1 MRNLTSAL
9 FPFLKGLVNV
19 PNLIWFRTTLKG
31 TDKPLRKRAM
41 CIPVFQLTEKLE
53 MERRMGDLLHY
64 FSEMSLFLKRYTNG
78 SLRVQPKGLGRPD
91 ALIADAERCC
101 QNVRHFIEAEIREK
115 ASARNGSRIFL
126 KTMNDIALIICCYKE
141 MFAVLER
148 EYPDIPSQY
157 QEDFK
162 LLFHDTIEA
171 VEAYV
176 HSYRAFFG
184 NIEEIHDHIHKVF
197 FWSTEAGV
205 TADRLQKAL
214 FKEQNSDLSHE
225 MRLSLL
231 LQQVSRIAN
240 EANEAADHLKMHIV
254 QGMH

>member
-1 MRNLTSAL
+1 
-9 FPFLKGLVNV
+9 
-19 PNLIWFRTTLKG
+19 
-31 TDKPLRKRAM
+31 
-41 CIPVFQLTEKLE
+41 
-53 MERRMGDLLHY
+53 
-64 FSEMSLFLKRYTNG
+64 
-78 SLRVQPKGLGRPD
+78 
-91 ALIADAERCC
+91 
-101 QNVRHFIEAEIREK
+101 
-115 ASARNGSRIFL
+115 
-126 KTMNDIALIICCYKE
+126 

-148 EYPDIPSQY
+148 EYPDIPQQY

-162 LLFHDTIEA
+162 LLFRDTIEA

-176 HSYRAFFG
+176 RSYRAFFG
-184 NIEEIHDHIHKVF
+184 NIEEIYDHIHKVF

-214 FKEQNSDLSHE
+214 FREQNSDLSHE

-254 QGMH
+254 QGIH

>member
-1 MRNLTSAL
+1 MGNFTSAL

-19 PNLIWFRTTLKG
+19 PNLIWFRTTLRG
-31 TDKPLRKRAM
+31 TDKPLRKKAM
-41 CIPVFQLTEKLE
+41 YIPVFQLTEKLE
-53 MERRMGDLLHY
+53 MEQRMGDLLHY
-64 FSEMSLFLKRYTNG
+64 FSDISLFLKRYING
-78 SLRVQPKGLGRPD
+78 SLQVKPKGFGSAA
-91 ALIADAERCC
+91 ALIEEAERCC
-101 QNVRHFIEAEIREK
+101 NNVRHFVEAEITGK
-115 ASARNGSRIFL
+115 AAANGSRIFL
-126 KTMNDIALIICCYKE
+126 KTMNDIALIIGCYKE

-162 LLFHDTIEA
+162 LLFRDTIEA
-171 VEAYV
+171 VESYV
-176 HSYRAFFG
+176 RSYRAFFG
-184 NIEEIHDHIHKVF
+184 NIEEIYDHIHKVF

-214 FKEQNSDLSHE
+214 FREQNSDLSHE

-231 LQQVSRIAN
+231 LQQGSRIAN

>member
-1 MRNLTSAL
+1 MRNLADAL

-19 PNLIWFRTTLKG
+19 PNLMRFKTTLKG
-31 TDKPLRKRAM
+31 MDKPLRKMAM
-41 CIPVFQLTEKLE
+41 CIPAFQLTEKLE
-53 MERRMGDLLHY
+53 MEQRMGDLLHY
-64 FSEMSLFLKRYTNG
+64 FSDISLFLKRYING
-78 SLRVQPKGLGRPD
+78 SLQVKPKGFGSAA
-91 ALIADAERCC
+91 ALIAEAERCC
-101 QNVRHFIEAEIREK
+101 KNLRHFIEAEVTEK
-115 ASARNGSRIFL
+115 GSARNGSRIFL

-240 EANEAADHLKMHIV
+240 EANEAADHLKMHV
-254 QGMH
+254 AQVMH